1 MSSGDARGDDVPD
14 DDALAVE
21 LARRAQRGDREAFGR
36 LAERFHAVVHGIALA
51 HGPRREVRDLVQEVF
66 LLALRS
72 IGRLEDPKRFPGWLA
87 SIARN
92 AARDAHRRS
101 RDARPNVRDAARGA
115 HDADPRVRALRGDSD
130 GLADELVAPDQPPH
144 DDGEEAERA
153 LAAVRSLPDA
163 YRETLIL
170 RLVEGLSGPEIAART
185 GMTHGSVRVN
195 LTRGMKL
202 LRERLER
209 EGPR

>member
-1 MSSGDARGDDVPD
+1 MPFAPVRADHFVARERAVSESDAPRG
-14 DDALAVE
+14 DALAVE

-36 LAERFHAVVHGIALA
+36 LAERFHGVVHGIALA

-72 IGRLEDPKRFPGWLA
+72 IGRLEEPERFPGWLA

-92 AARDAHRRS
+92 AARDAHKR
-101 RDARPNVRDAARGA
+101 ARGA
-115 HDADPRVRALRGDSD
+115 ESRERKLEGELEGDF
-130 GLADELVAPDQPPH
+130 VAPDEPPCDEH
-144 DDGEEAERA
+144 EEAERA
-153 LAAVRSLPDA
+153 LVAVRALPEA
-163 YRETLIL
+163 FRETLIL

-209 EGPR
+209 KAVR

>member
-1 MSSGDARGDDVPD
+1 MDRDAREYEAPD
-14 DDALAVE
+14 DDAFEVE
-21 LARRAQRGDREAFGR
+21 LARRAQRGDRDAFGR
-36 LAERFHAVVHGIALA
+36 LAERFHGVVHGIALA

-72 IGRLEDPKRFPGWLA
+72 IGRLESPERFPGWLA

-92 AARDAHRRS
+92 AARDAHRRA
-101 RDARPNVRDAARGA
+101 RDAHPSERNADTRLGDGA
-115 HDADPRVRALRGDSD
+115 DVLVDDF
-130 GLADELVAPDQPPH
+130 VAPDEPSH

-153 LAAVRSLPDA
+153 LAAVRALPDA

-209 EGPR
+209 EDAR